1 MVQDQRVGQAGKK
14 NWKAKKDFGVID
26 KEMLVLSVIDS
37 GCEIN
42 RVNYQC

>member
-1 MVQDQRVGQAGKK
+1 MRHVGKK
-14 NWKAKKDFGVID
+14 NWKIEEDLGEVEKVIS
-26 KEMLVLSVIDS
+26 VLSVIDG